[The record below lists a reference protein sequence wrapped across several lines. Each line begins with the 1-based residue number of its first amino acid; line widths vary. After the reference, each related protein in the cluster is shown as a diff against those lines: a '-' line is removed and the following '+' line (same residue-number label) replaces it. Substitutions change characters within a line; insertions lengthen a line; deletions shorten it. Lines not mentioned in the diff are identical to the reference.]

1 MGKCKK
7 ENKDKKRVVT
17 LPGSYMM
24 TRTIPGPNYFIRV
37 QLYTVKKKNLSKSE
51 DKRSKN
57 MSHPAIVKGS
67 KAYLK

>member
-37 QLYTVKKKNLSKSE
+37 QLYTPVKIWGQKKQKYVPSCYT
-51 DKRSKN
+51 KR
-57 MSHPAIVKGS
+57 
-67 KAYLK
+67 